1 MKSTTVTSA
10 FLGAILVFFAGAGY
24 TADKADTRKIDIG
37 KAEYEQKCIICHGIL
52 GKGDGAYS
60 KMLNKP
66 ATDLTTLSKKN
77 GGVFPFAR
85 VFETIEGTHELMRT
99 EHGRCPFGAK
109 EYRSSKYYDEYL
121 HEENVDRSYFA
132 RSRILA
138 LTEYIIGC
146 SKVGNIRPVNTR

>member
-1 MKSTTVTSA
+1 MKSTTVATV
-10 FLGAILVFFAGAGY
+10 FLGTILVFFAGAGHPAEK
-24 TADKADTRKIDIG
+24 TEPGKIDIG

-60 KMLNKP
+60 KMLTKP
-66 ATDLTTLSKKN
+66 PTDLTLLSKKN

-85 VFETIEGTHELMRT
+85 VFETIEGTHQLGA
-99 EHGRCPFGAK
+99 HGTREMPIWGK
-109 EYRSSKYYDEYL
+109 EYRSSKYYGEYL

-138 LTEYIIGC
+138 LTEYIYRLQA
-146 SKVGNIRPVNTR
+146 K

>member
-1 MKSTTVTSA
+1 MKSTTVASA
-10 FLGAILVFFAGAGY
+10 FLGTFLVFFAAAGY
-24 TADKADTRKIDIG
+24 PADKADTRKIDIG

-66 ATDLTTLSKKN
+66 ATDLTTLSKRN
-77 GGVFPFAR
+77 GGVFPFAH
-85 VFETIEGTHELMRT
+85 VFETIEGTHELMA
-99 EHGRCPFGAK
+99 HGTREMPIWGK

-121 HEENVDRSYFA
+121 HEEGVDRSYFA

-138 LTEYIIGC
+138 LTEYIYRLQA
-146 SKVGNIRPVNTR
+146 K

>member
-1 MKSTTVTSA
+1 MKSTTVASA
-10 FLGAILVFFAGAGY
+10 FLGTILVFFAGAGHP
-24 TADKADTRKIDIG
+24 ADKADISKIDIG

-60 KMLNKP
+60 AMLKKP
-66 ATDLTTLSKKN
+66 ASDLTTLSKKN

-85 VFETIEGTHELMRT
+85 VFETIEGTHEMGA
-99 EHGRCPFGAK
+99 HGTREMPIWGK

-121 HEENVDRSYFA
+121 HEEGIDRSYFA

-138 LTEYIIGC
+138 LTEYIYRLQA
-146 SKVGNIRPVNTR
+146 K

>member
-1 MKSTTVTSA
+1 MKSTTVAAA
-10 FLGAILVFFAGAGY
+10 FLGAILVLFAVAGHP
-24 TADKADTRKIDIG
+24 ADKTEPQKIDIG

-60 KMLNKP
+60 KMLTKP
-66 ATDLTTLSKKN
+66 PTDLTMLSKKN
-77 GGVFPFAR
+77 GGVFPFAS
-85 VFETIEGTHELMRT
+85 VFETIEGTHQLGA
-99 EHGRCPFGAK
+99 HGTREMPIWGK

-138 LTEYIIGC
+138 LTEYIYRLQA
-146 SKVGNIRPVNTR
+146 K